1 MIGALKALFAAPA
14 QEADEDRE
22 HRNRLAAAALLVET
36 ARADFNQDAAEEQAM
51 EKLLVASLG
60 LTQQEVHALVVAAS
74 SRVDEAVSLY
84 EFTREIN
91 DHFTA
96 EEKTGLISAMWQVA
110 YADGDLDK
118 YEEHLIRQVAEL
130 IYVSHADYIRLKLAA
145 AN

>member
-1 MIGALKALFAAPA
+1 M
-14 QEADEDRE
+14 
-22 HRNRLAAAALLVET
+22 T
-36 ARADFNQDAAEEQAM
+36 EEQAM